1 MNLDEATARIHQA
14 FAEPMAKEY
23 QEWLETTDY
32 DLEMGS
38 MVKFLVFK
46 DAWKD
51 DFSRFENKTSR
62 LVNSHLLWKV
72 SWYTA
77 KLFTNSPTPAQ
88 VKVVYENAFGKMP
101 DSRAEPKKGFS

>member
-1 MNLDEATARIHQA
+1 MNLDQAAQRIHQA

-23 QEWLETTDY
+23 NEWLANTDY
-32 DLEMGS
+32 DLDMGS

-46 DAWKD
+46 DVWD
-51 DFSRFENKTSR
+51 GEFSQFEKKTSR

-77 KLFTNSPTPAQ
+77 KLFVGSPTPAQ
-88 VKVVYENAFGKMP
+88 VKVVYENAFGK
-101 DSRAEPKKGFS
+101 